1 MYMLTTIDNP
11 FNPSTDFDRWY
22 QYDVEKGYHTCGYLA
37 RICKTSDSLSEAD
50 QAKAIDDAIDEIV
63 KMNINGL
70 YTKVLV
76 QN

>member
-11 FNPSTDFDRWY
+11 FDPSTDFDRWY
-22 QYDVEKGYHTCGYLA
+22 QYDVEKGYYTCGYLA

-50 QAKAIDDAIDEIV
+50 QVKAIDEAIDEIV